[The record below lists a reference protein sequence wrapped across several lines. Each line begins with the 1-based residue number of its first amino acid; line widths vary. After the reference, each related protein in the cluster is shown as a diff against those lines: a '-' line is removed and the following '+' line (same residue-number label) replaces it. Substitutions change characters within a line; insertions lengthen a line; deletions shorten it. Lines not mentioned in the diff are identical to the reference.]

1 MLEPKNFRSIART
14 VGLSLPVL
22 ALMITISSC
31 SRDDLAPDC
40 FEIDP
45 DTGICLVPDPG
56 GTAVGINCDMF
67 PDGAVGAEYSFT
79 PPVGGGSGNYS
90 NWMAT
95 NLPPGLTIDPNTGVI
110 SGVPEEPGNFEY
122 QDITITVFDE
132 GKGQSFDASCGAL
145 LINER
150 LNANM
155 VRTEPLHC
163 IPHTS
168 SKEELIQFLGGGDD
182 TDITCS
188 ALNPTDLP
196 CPLGDGNGR
205 PPPGIS
211 FNETSCTHSGNL
223 TGSVRGTW
231 VWMVE
236 IEQSDFKTRV
246 PFCASND
253 VDTFHDITVT
263 ANAVNE
269 SDLKPGLLEFD
280 PDMPLAF
287 GDGSYEWKIDDPD
300 CVDDPSLC
308 SSYGFRF
315 DLTCSPFDPPFVLN
329 GMNSITGMSHQMTLT
344 GPTPTPG
351 FATRPFVASFE
362 MLYCTAS
369 DGADCDVNGA
379 TFDQDAQTQYHFDV
393 VGYPV
398 LGNP

>member
-1 MLEPKNFRSIART
+1 MLEPKKFRSIVRT
-14 VGLSLPVL
+14 VGLSLPAL
-22 ALMITISSC
+22 ALLATVGSC

-67 PDGAVGAEYSFT
+67 PDGAVGATYSFT

-95 NLPPGLTIDPNTGVI
+95 NLPPGLMIDPNTGEI
-110 SGVPEEPGNFEY
+110 SGVPDPPGNFEY

-132 GKGQSFDASCGAL
+132 GKGQSFDASCGPL

-150 LNANM
+150 LNSNA

-163 IPHTS
+163 IPHTAS
-168 SKEELIQFLGGGDD
+168 EAEMLALLDGGDG
-182 TDITCS
+182 TPITCS
-188 ALNPTDLP
+188 ALNPGSLP

-205 PPPGIS
+205 PPPGVT
-211 FNETSCTHSGNL
+211 FNESSCTHSGNI
-223 TGSVRGTW
+223 TGNRRGTW

-236 IEQSDFKTRV
+236 IEQSEFKTRV

-253 VDTFHDITVT
+253 IDAYHDISVT
-263 ANAVNE
+263 ANAVDE

-280 PDMPLAF
+280 PSMPIGF
-287 GDGSYEWKIDDPD
+287 GNGTYEWTIDDPA
-300 CVDDPSLC
+300 CVNDPAAC
-308 SSYGFRF
+308 NSYGFRF
-315 DLTCSPFDPPFVLN
+315 DVTCSPFDPPFVLN
-329 GMNSITGMSHQMTLT
+329 GTSTISGMSHQMNAT
-344 GPTPTPG
+344 GPTPSAG

-362 MLYCTAS
+362 MLYCTADNGAFCDV
-369 DGADCDVNGA
+369 DGAN
-379 TFDQDAQTQYHFDV
+379 FDQNAQTQYHFDV